1 MLCHSKQYTQFFFSL
16 DPLSTFAMMDNWLST
31 SVGPENL
38 HGCYIYFH
46 HVESSNYLL
55 CHTERSGVLENHI
68 NRYLGDFEVLIYALS

>member
-1 MLCHSKQYTQFFFSL
+1 
-16 DPLSTFAMMDNWLST
+16 MMANWLST

-46 HVESSNYLL
+46 HVLHQCSESSNYLL